1 MEIGLAMIR
10 HRNPS
15 GPVLNPLT
23 LLTRPNCTLPPP
35 LDSPTASFHPYGRVA
50 LLEGLRILRIKPGD
64 NVLVPS
70 FICASVIAPF
80 NKLDIDVRYYEVDDQ
95 LQPRYDTAARIL
107 DSRTKAFLGVHYFG
121 FPQDVEAIRDF
132 CEEYGLYYIEDNS
145 HGLLSAL
152 GSRSLG
158 TFGDISVFSQRKT
171 LALPHGGALV
181 VNRPSLLP
189 HDRILSTCPPMRGEP
204 SAFRFLLRSLTL
216 NLDIFPY
223 LDIEAFLRRFARD
236 RAGAPLAGQENS
248 LDDYLEAD
256 SRLARWI
263 LMRAD
268 FGREKRV
275 RCLGFTFWCKVF
287 GNSRTEEFSPVFD
300 DLPHGVVPLGFPIRV
315 RRRMNFIDEL
325 NRQGIRCFPWPARPS
340 RAPITP
346 LNSEIAVIPL
356 HPTALHFTHALYN
369 DPSRILKPQRGI

>member
-70 FICASVIAPF
+70 FICASAIAPF

-121 FPQDVEAIRDF
+121 FPQDVEAIGDF

-152 GSRSLG
+152 GSRPLG

-204 SAFRFLLRSLTL
+204 SAFRFLLRGLAL

-236 RAGAPLAGQENS
+236 QDQENS
-248 LDDYLEAD
+248 LEHCFEAD
-256 SRLARWI
+256 SRLANWI
-263 LMRAD
+263 LVRAD

-275 RCLGFTFWCKVF
+275 RRLGFMFWRNVF
-287 GNSRTEEFSPVFD
+287 GNARTEELSPVFD
-300 DLPHGVVPLGFPIRV
+300 DLPHGVVPLWFPIRV
-315 RRRMNFIDEL
+315 RRRRNFIDEL
-325 NRQGIRCFPWPARPS
+325 DRKGIRCLPWPPRPP

-356 HPTALHFTHALYN
+356 HPTTLHFTHALYN
-369 DPSRILKPQRGI
+369 DPSRILEPSENS